1 MKLSFPTPFASSNQE
16 LSPKT
21 LILGALLVVGIAGLA
36 AALNGGSALGAS
48 DFDSLIT
55 YLKANWLQ
63 STFVI
68 FLCVASLLGTLWQLL
83 HGKGL
88 GNLSTIILLLVVGV
102 SLQSWLLGQQGFAT
116 VDYGFVVIQHNKSRK
131 RKSFKVRL
139 WDGPRCEAQ
148 IRRYLALRLRVESP
162 SKNKDGKCKTC
173 GHRSVCSRVN

>member
-1 MKLSFPTPFASSNQE
+1 MKLSFSTPFSSSNKDGTSQA
-16 LSPKT
+16 KT
-21 LILGALLVVGIAGLA
+21 LLVGLLCLVGIAGLA
-36 AALNGGSALGAS
+36 AALNGGAALGAS

-102 SLQSWLLGQQGFAT
+102 SGYAIINTAATATHVPAPMSMNHLLS
-116 VDYGFVVIQHNKSRK
+116 H
-131 RKSFKVRL
+131 
-139 WDGPRCEAQ
+139 
-148 IRRYLALRLRVESP
+148 
-162 SKNKDGKCKTC
+162 
-173 GHRSVCSRVN
+173 